1 MTLVKNSHRV
11 ASTIMYAMMASFAFY
26 IIIVEVLN
34 RTTAQPE
41 LLPDV
46 DLTRYIFY
54 AFSVAAIFVTQLVKA
69 LMLRNLAG
77 ANMEK
82 VLGKL
87 QTANILAA
95 GLAQTP
101 AILGLVMY
109 LVWHQYTDFYM
120 LTFVSLYITVRHFP
134 RYAVW
139 QRVAS
144 AAAGGEE

>member
-1 MTLVKNSHRV
+1 MDPVKDSHRV
-11 ASTIMYAMMASFAFY
+11 ASIIMYAMMASLVFY
-26 IIIVEVLN
+26 IIIVEVIN

-41 LLPDV
+41 LLPNV
-46 DLTRYIFY
+46 DLIRYIFY
-54 AFSVAAIFVTQLVKA
+54 GFSVSAIFITQVVKA

-77 ANMEK
+77 ADMDR

-87 QTANILAA
+87 QTSNIFAA

-109 LVWHQYTDFYM
+109 LVWRQYTDFYM

-139 QRVAS
+139 HRVAS